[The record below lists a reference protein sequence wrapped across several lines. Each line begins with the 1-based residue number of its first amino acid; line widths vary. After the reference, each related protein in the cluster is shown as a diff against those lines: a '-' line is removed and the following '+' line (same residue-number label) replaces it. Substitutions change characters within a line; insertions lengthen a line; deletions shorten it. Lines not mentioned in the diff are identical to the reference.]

1 MAYSRKA
8 GSKHYAHNGLHYRK
22 FEEGAKLVKME
33 ELLRLLLDF
42 VHKSNRKI
50 FLVGGSLRDLLLGR
64 KTKDFDLVPEGDA
77 ERFARDFAREVRG
90 SFVLLDD
97 KNRIYR
103 VVKQKISRKKDK
115 QTFNLDFSQ
124 MRGKKIED
132 DLLLRD
138 FTIDAMALRLDEIEG
153 SFRTLRRPKSLDRLI
168 IDPSGGIRDLKNKKV
183 RRTSRKI
190 FDDDPLR
197 LLRGYRLAAT
207 LEFTIEK
214 KTEDEIKKKVN
225 LIKRVARERIR
236 DELFKIL
243 ASPQSH
249 LFFRRLHRIGLL
261 QRIVPEIE
269 IMKERRENYYHRE
282 GLWGHSLETLK
293 SLEEILANLVKLFPR
308 TRGKI
313 MAHLDEKIFG
323 EVERK
328 SLLKW
333 AAIFHDIGKP
343 ETVRREKGRVRFF
356 GHEEAGTSL
365 VTEIMERLKFSNKAS
380 KIVQK
385 TVEHHMRPG
394 NLSEAPRLTDRAIHR
409 FFRDLSEDGVD
420 TLLLSLADRYSY
432 RKILPE
438 RNRKLAIEAGR
449 KAMKKQEAIVRK
461 MLKKYYYH
469 KEKILPEPLLR
480 GDEIM
485 ESFNI
490 PQGPV
495 IGKLLKSVREAQA
508 EGKLK
513 NREEALQFLKKIL
526 EEEAGVCPR
535 RKKL

>member
-1 MAYSRKA
+1 M
-8 GSKHYAHNGLHYRK
+8 
-22 FEEGAKLVKME
+22 EKLLK
-33 ELLRLLLDF
+33 LLLNFID
-42 VHKSNRKI
+42 KSNRKV

-64 KTKDFDLVPEGDA
+64 ETKDFDLVPEGDA
-77 ERFARDFAREVRG
+77 ERFARNFASEVGG
-90 SFVLLDD
+90 SFVLLDE
-97 KNRIYR
+97 KNKIYR
-103 VVKQKISRKKDK
+103 VVKQKISRKQGK
-115 QTFNLDFSQ
+115 QIFNLDFSQ
-124 MRGKKIED
+124 MHGKKIKE

-138 FTIDAMALRLDEIEG
+138 FTIDAMAVRLDEIKG
-153 SFRTLRRPKSLDRLI
+153 KPGILRRPKLLRKLI
-168 IDPSGGIRDLKNKKV
+168 VDPSGGIEDLEKKVV
-183 RRTSRKI
+183 RRTSGKI

-207 LEFTIEK
+207 LEFAIEK
-214 KTEDEIKKKVN
+214 KTEGKIKQKVN

-243 ASPQSH
+243 SAPQSH
-249 LFFRRLHRIGLL
+249 RYFRRLYRIGLL
-261 QRIVPEIE
+261 DRIVPEIE
-269 IMKERRENYYHRE
+269 IMKKRPENYYHRE

-293 SLEEILANLVKLFPR
+293 SLEEILANLVELFPR
-308 TRGKI
+308 MYGKI
-313 MAHLDEKIFG
+313 KGHLDEKISG
-323 EVERK
+323 EVERR

-343 ETVRREKGRVRFF
+343 KTVKREEGRVRFF

-365 VTEIMERLKFSNKAS
+365 VMEIMQRLKFSNKAI

-409 FFRDLSEDGVD
+409 FFGDLSEEGVD

-438 RNRKLAIEAGR
+438 RNKKLAIEISR
-449 KAMKKQEAIVRK
+449 KSLRKHEQIVKK
-461 MLKKYYYH
+461 MLNKYYYH
-469 KEKILPEPLLR
+469 KERILPKPLVR
-480 GDEIM
+480 GDDIM
-485 ESFNI
+485 ESFNL
-490 PQGPV
+490 PQGPL
-495 IGKLLKSVREAQA
+495 IGKLLKIVEEAQVG
-508 EGKLK
+508 GKLT